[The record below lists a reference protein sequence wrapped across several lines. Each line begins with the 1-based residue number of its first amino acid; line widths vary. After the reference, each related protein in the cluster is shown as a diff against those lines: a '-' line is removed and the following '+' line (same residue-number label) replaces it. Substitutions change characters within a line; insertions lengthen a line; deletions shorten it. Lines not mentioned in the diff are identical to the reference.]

1 MYRSISS
8 CNAVKAA
15 LTYKSLYNNKFIE
28 IDLTARGALSASNE

>member
-8 CNAVKAA
+8 SNAVKAA

-28 IDLTARGALSASNE
+28 IDLMVHGCLVG